1 MTGKCKFTQ
10 LFSATVAGKIL
21 IRNVVVLICFLMFS
35 GMVLLAQTNIVV
47 EDVFEPL
54 PAGQVKLS
62 GVFDDTIRKMHDNWN
77 KQTLPYAKLADFFR
91 TGRPKMA
98 VGEMW
103 GKAVR
108 SSSLLYRYTQ
118 DAELKKILDA
128 AVADMLTTQQPN
140 GSISCD
146 KMDKQ
151 PGDKGGD
158 IWERRYVMLG
168 MLAYYENVNS
178 DPNVLECVKQ
188 QADCLLQQIGNGK
201 TEIIDLGWSADNC
214 GYEECHIE
222 STAILEC
229 FTKLYAK
236 NQEKKYLDFAEYIL
250 ASGGTKHYN
259 IFDQA
264 YNRTPPYKMAG
275 HYPKC
280 YEMLCVFEGVVDYYR
295 LTGKEYWRDCA
306 LLHYEGICEHEITIL
321 GSGGGNMPHHPKIAA
336 EAWDNTAV
344 EQTNP
349 ATTKI
354 HETCTGVAWLKYL
367 FQTLQLT
374 GNPEMVDYAEKYI
387 YNILQSSVK
396 PDGKGCA
403 YMCLLNGSKVG
414 TQGGWGYN
422 VGGVHVTCCNLNV
435 PAALALLPQ
444 IAVMQDKKHNPV
456 VNLYIPSVIKTQ
468 TPKEQPLELQIITD
482 YPNSGNV
489 KIKVNVEQPEEF
501 TVKLRIPEW
510 SLATKFV
517 LPDNESK
524 SAANGK
530 YAEFKKIWQPND
542 EINLTFDMRLK
553 LIDAPKG
560 GSSPN
565 SDQYKALQYGPLVLS
580 RNSETDPDYNKPV
593 TIISGKNGFVETKPT
608 TNADGSLV
616 FDIPTSTGSIK
627 MFPYAHINGWN
638 GAKIQTWLP
647 MP

>member
-1 MTGKCKFTQ
+1 MKEMKICDLIN
-10 LFSATVAGKIL
+10 LFF
-21 IRNVVVLICFLMFS
+21 VVVVGGFLCGNIVFAVNQQPS
-35 GMVLLAQTNIVV
+35 CIVV

-62 GVFDDTIRKMHDNWN
+62 GVFDNDIRKMHDNWN
-77 KQTLPYAKLADFFR
+77 KQTLPYAKLANFFR
-91 TGRPKMA
+91 TGRPQFA

-118 DAELKKILDA
+118 DNELKKILDA
-128 AVADMLTTQQPN
+128 TVADMLATQQPN

-168 MLAYYENVNS
+168 MLAYCENVNNN
-178 DPNVLECVKQ
+178 PKVLECVKQ
-188 QADCLLQQIGNGK
+188 QADCLLQQIGKGK
-201 TEIIDLGWSADNC
+201 KEIIDLGWSADNC
-214 GYEECHIE
+214 GYEKCHIE

-236 NQEKKYLDFAEYIL
+236 TQEKKYLDFAEYIL

-264 YNRTPPYKMAG
+264 YNRVPPYKMAG

-280 YEMLCVFEGVVDYYR
+280 YEMLCVFEGVLDYYR
-295 LTGKEYWRDCA
+295 LTGKDYWRDCA
-306 LLHYEGICEHEITIL
+306 LRHYDGICEHEMTIL
-321 GSGGGNMPHHPKIAA
+321 GSGGGNMPYHPRIAA

-387 YNILQSSVK
+387 YNILISSVK

-422 VGGVHVTCCNLNV
+422 VGGVRVSCCNLNV
-435 PAALALLPQ
+435 PAALALIPQ
-444 IAVMQDKKHNPV
+444 IAVMQDKKNNPI
-456 VNLYIPSVIKTQ
+456 VNLYIPAVVKTK
-468 TPKEQPLELQIITD
+468 TPKGKPLTLEIITD
-482 YPNSGNV
+482 FPKNSNV
-489 KIKVNVEQPEEF
+489 KIKVNVENPEEF
-501 TVKLRIPEW
+501 TVKLRIPLW
-510 SLATKFV
+510 SENTLIADKD
-517 LPDNESK
+517 LK
-524 SAANGK
+524 SSIAPAKGK
-530 YAEFKKIWQPND
+530 YAEVKKNWQSGD
-542 EINLTFDMRLK
+542 EINLTLDMRCK

-565 SDQYKALQYGPLVLS
+565 SDKYKALQYGALVLC
-580 RNSETDPDYNKPV
+580 RNSEVDPNYNKPV
-593 TIISGKNGFVETKPT
+593 TIIADKNGFVNTKPT
-608 TNADGSLV
+608 IDANGSLI

-627 MFPYAHINGWN
+627 MSPYAQVNGWN

-647 MP
+647 MDN

>member
-1 MTGKCKFTQ
+1 
-10 LFSATVAGKIL
+10 
-21 IRNVVVLICFLMFS
+21 
-35 GMVLLAQTNIVV
+35 
-47 EDVFEPL
+47 
-54 PAGQVKLS
+54 
-62 GVFDDTIRKMHDNWN
+62 
-77 KQTLPYAKLADFFR
+77 
-91 TGRPKMA
+91 
-98 VGEMW
+98 MW

-118 DAELKKILDA
+118 DPELKKILDA
-128 AVADMLTTQQPN
+128 TVTDMLTTQQPN

-146 KMDKQ
+146 RMDEQ

-178 DPNVLECVKQ
+178 DPKVLDCVKR
-188 QADCLLQQIGNGK
+188 QADCLLQQIGK
-201 TEIIDLGWSADNC
+201 DKKEIIDLGWSADNC

-236 NQEKKYLDFAEYIL
+236 TQEKKYLDFAEYIL

-259 IFDQA
+259 IFEQA
-264 YNRTPPYKMAG
+264 YDRTPPYKMAG

-280 YEMLCVFEGVVDYYR
+280 YEMLCVFEGVIDYYR

-306 LLHYEGICEHEITIL
+306 LRYYEGICEHEITIL
-321 GSGGGNMPHHPKIAA
+321 GSGGGNMPHHPRIAA

-344 EQTNP
+344 EQTNL

-374 GNPEMVDYAEKYI
+374 GNPEMVDYVERYI
-387 YNILQSSVK
+387 YNILNSSVK

-422 VGGVHVTCCNLNV
+422 VGDVYVSCCNLNV
-435 PAALALLPQ
+435 PAALALFPQ
-444 IAVMQDKKHNPV
+444 IAVMRDKEHNPV
-456 VNLYIPSVIKTQ
+456 VNLYIPAVIKTK
-468 TPKEQPLELQIITD
+468 TPKGQPLELQIITD
-482 YPNSGNV
+482 YPNSGKV
-489 KIKVNVEQPEEF
+489 KIKVNIEKSEEF
-501 TVKLRIPEW
+501 TVRVKIPSW
-510 SLATKFV
+510 SEKAQLASGN
-517 LPDNESK
+517 LK
-524 SAANGK
+524 SSPAPAGK
-530 YAEFKKIWQPND
+530 YAEIKKKWQPDD
-542 EINLTFDMRLK
+542 EINLTLDMRCK

-560 GSSPN
+560 GSTPN
-565 SDQYKALQYGPLVLS
+565 SDRYKALRYGPLVLC
-580 RNSETDPDYNKPV
+580 RNSETDPNYDKPV
-593 TIISGKNGFVETKPT
+593 TVITDKDGFVD
-608 TNADGSLV
+608 AQSVIGAGDVLA
-616 FDIPTSTGSIK
+616 FDIPISNGSIK
-627 MFPYAHINGWN
+627 MYPYAHVNGWN

-647 MP
+647 EN